1 MNAFLATTGVTVRR
15 DPDTGR
21 PRANKPGS
29 RKDREQTA
37 AGEYFGT

>member
-21 PRANKPGS
+21 LRMYKPGS